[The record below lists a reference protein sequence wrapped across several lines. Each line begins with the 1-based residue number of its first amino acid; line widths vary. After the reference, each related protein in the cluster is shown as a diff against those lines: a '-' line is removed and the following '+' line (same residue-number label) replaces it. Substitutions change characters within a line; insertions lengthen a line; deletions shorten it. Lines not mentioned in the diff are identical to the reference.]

1 VKALRLAWLGIRTDD
16 YDANVAFFR
25 DLLGFEVVFEEERTI
40 ELELPAGERVQLF
53 APGHEYHGR
62 FAGAG
67 PVPLFEVDDL
77 EAVERRLHDASVETL
92 GRAADAEWEWLE
104 VRGPDGNLYSL
115 GARRG

>member
-25 DLLGFEVVFEEERTI
+25 DVLGLEVVFEEERSI
-40 ELELPAGERVQLF
+40 ELEFPAGDRVQLF
-53 APGHEYHGR
+53 AAGHQYHDR

-77 EAVERRLHDASVETL
+77 QGVEGRLRDAGVEVL
-92 GRAADAEWEWLE
+92 GRETDSRWDWLE
-104 VRGPDGNLYSL
+104 LRGPDGNLYSL

>member
-1 VKALRLAWLGIRTDD
+1 MKALRLAWLGIRTED
-16 YDANVAFFR
+16 YGANVAFFR
-25 DLLGFEVVFEEERTI
+25 DVLGLEVVFEEEGTI

-53 APGHEYHGR
+53 GAGHEYHDR

-77 EAVERRLHDASVETL
+77 TAAEGQLRDAGVEIL
-92 GRAADAEWEWLE
+92 GREADSRWEWLE
-104 VRGPDGNLYSL
+104 LRGPDGNLYSL